1 MKRTNESNWFIVI
14 ALLMDGSD
22 GQDGKTDIGKIRAV
36 GPMSPNILK
45 NKEVPGLQRHRARGN
60 L

>member
-1 MKRTNESNWFIVI
+1 
-14 ALLMDGSD
+14 MDGSD